1 MERKDNYAIHAQ
13 QAKQRFLTYDQQKL
27 VEKLGLKADEAY
39 LYMTFLSWPYR
50 ISRCTGDVEF
60 FRNGTWQ
67 DGNSYEEV
75 MTLLDLVCDSKENR
89 WITGRW
95 KNMRD
100 FGLMFHTSLLET
112 QKDPWADRFQTN
124 PEGFESAC
132 RALGGEKLSYGD
144 IAYAIELFDGLCICL
159 QLWFGDEE
167 FPPNLR
173 ILWDENALMYL
184 KYETMYF
191 ARGLLLSRIREEM
204 ERKGE
209 EI

>member
-13 QAKQRFLTYDQQKL
+13 QAKARFLTYDQRKL
-27 VEKLGLKADEAY
+27 AEKLRLKSDGEY

-50 ISRCTGDVEF
+50 INRCTGDVEF

-75 MTLLDLVCDSKENR
+75 MTLLDLVCDSKENL

-112 QKDPWADRFQTN
+112 QKDPWAERFQTN

-167 FPPNLR
+167 FPPMLDL
-173 ILWDENALMYL
+173 LWDAHALAFIR
-184 KYETMYF
+184 YETTWF
-191 ARGLLLSRIREEM
+191 AAGVLRSRLREIMGL
-204 ERKGE
+204 
-209 EI
+209 